1 MVLWLWVAFF
11 ALIAL
16 LVAIDLS
23 AFGRRGPKAVK
34 PADGVASTALWV
46 LTAAAFGFLLQQAY
60 ARHLFGLGVAH
71 DPRPY
76 GHVWEQFLNAYVTE
90 IALSIDNIAI
100 FAMLFQRFQVRPA
113 LRNRI
118 LFWSIIV
125 SLLFRALLIT
135 GVLAIDHLSWVPW
148 ALATILFIAGFRT
161 LALPDNEQA
170 FEKRWLTRLAEKI
183 PLWQM
188 LDPRD
193 TRTHEEAARSPR
205 RVSVLLVIAV
215 AVAADLSLAL
225 DSVPAALAV
234 TRDPT
239 IAICG
244 TTLAILALRSLY
256 VAVADALTKLRYW
269 KLALMVILFGLASLH
284 INKRPDG
291 TLPVHPHVITLSLL
305 GVSAAGIGLSAWRA
319 RRAAAIAT
327 AAERPTA
334 LQDLADAVETSRRN
348 FRKVLILIVGTAI
361 ILFGIVIA
369 PLPGPGPTV
378 LVPIGL
384 AILATEFLWARKL
397 LNQLKERTQQ
407 LQDQADR
414 IARRTSGWLVPPVV
428 IAYWGGMWALWHYV
442 LERSMHKLI
451 FFAPIAIFTFVPI
464 GYWAFRVFS
473 AKKEPRPTDAAHH
486 DSSSSDRA
494 PPSAAA

>member
-11 ALIAL
+11 ALVAV
-16 LVAIDLS
+16 LVAIDLG

-46 LTAAAFGFLLQQAY
+46 LTAATFGFLLQQAY
-60 ARHLFGLGVAH
+60 ARQLFGLGVVH

-76 GHVWEQFLNAYVTE
+76 GHVWEQFLNAYVAE

-125 SLLFRALLIT
+125 SLLLRAGVIS
-135 GVLAIDHLSWVPW
+135 GVLAISHLTWVPW
-148 ALATILFIAGFRT
+148 TLAAILFLAGFRT
-161 LALPDNEQA
+161 LTLPDNEQA
-170 FEKRWLTRLAEKI
+170 FEKRWLTQLAEKI

-193 TRTHEEAARSPR
+193 TRTHEAAERSPR

-225 DSVPAALAV
+225 DSVPAVLAV

-256 VAVADALTKLRYW
+256 IAVADALTRLRYW
-269 KLALMVILFGLASLH
+269 KLALMVILFGLGSLH

-291 TLPVHPHVITLSLL
+291 TLPVHPHMITLSLL
-305 GVSAAGIGLSAWRA
+305 GVSAAGIGLSALRA
-319 RRAAAIAT
+319 RRAAAAT
-327 AAERPTA
+327 AVERPTA

-348 FRKVLILIVGTAI
+348 LRKVLILIAGTAVV
-361 ILFGIVIA
+361 LLGIVIA

-384 AILATEFLWARKL
+384 AILATEFIWARKL

-414 IARRTSGWLVPPVV
+414 LARRTSPWLVPPAVV
-428 IAYWGGMWALWHYV
+428 VYWTGMWAIWKYALGG
-442 LERSMHKLI
+442 STHKLL
-451 FFAPIAIFTFVPI
+451 FLAPIAIFTFVPI
-464 GYWAFRVFS
+464 GYWSFRVVTQR
-473 AKKEPRPTDAAHH
+473 KEPRSNSAAP
-486 DSSSSDRA
+486 SSSVESDRR

>member
-11 ALIAL
+11 LLIAF

-23 AFGRRGPKAVK
+23 AFGRRGSRTLR

-46 LTAAAFGFLLQQAY
+46 LTAVAFGFLLQQAY

-118 LFWSIIV
+118 LFWSIIA
-125 SLLFRALLIT
+125 SLLMRAGLIT
-135 GVLAIDHLSWVPW
+135 GVLSIIHLSWMPW
-148 ALATILFIAGFRT
+148 TLAAILFIAGFRT
-161 LALPDNEQA
+161 LTLPDNEQA
-170 FEKRWLTRLAEKI
+170 FEKRLLTRLAEKI
-183 PLWQM
+183 PLWQI

-193 TRTHEEAARSPR
+193 TRTNEAAATSPR

-239 IAICG
+239 IAIAG
-244 TTLAILALRSLY
+244 SSFAILALRSLY
-256 VAVADALTKLRYW
+256 VAIAGALSRLRYW

-305 GVSAAGIGLSAWRA
+305 GVSALGIGLSALRA
-319 RRAAAIAT
+319 RREAAALQ
-327 AAERPTA
+327 RPTA
-334 LQDLADAVETSRRN
+334 LQDLADAVDTSRRN

-384 AILATEFLWARKL
+384 AILATEFIWARKL
-397 LNQLKERTQQ
+397 LNQLKDRTQQ
-407 LQDQADR
+407 LQAHADR
-414 IARRTSGWLVPPVV
+414 LARRTSPWLVPPVV
-428 IAYWGGMWALWHYV
+428 IAYWAGMWALWHYI

-451 FFAPIAIFTFVPI
+451 FFSPIAIFTFVPV
-464 GYWAFRVFS
+464 GYWAFRVLS
-473 AKKEPRPTDAAHH
+473 AKKEPRPTDAAQQKP
-486 DSSSSDRA
+486 SSSDQA

>member
-11 ALIAL
+11 ALIAT

-23 AFGRRGPKAVK
+23 AFGRRGPKSIK

-100 FAMLFQRFQVRPA
+100 FAMLFQRFHVRPA

-125 SLLFRALLIT
+125 SLLLRAGLIT
-135 GVLAIDHLSWVPW
+135 GVLAIAALSWVPW
-148 ALATILFIAGFRT
+148 TLAAILFIAGFRT

-170 FEKRWLTRLAEKI
+170 FEKRWLTRLAERF

-193 TRTHEEAARSPR
+193 TRTHEEVARSPR
-205 RVSVLLVIAV
+205 RVSVLLVVAV

-225 DSVPAALAV
+225 DSVPAVLAV

-269 KLALMVILFGLASLH
+269 KLSLMVILFGLASLH

-291 TLPVHPHVITLSLL
+291 TLPVHPHLITLSLL
-305 GVSAAGIGLSAWRA
+305 GVSAAGIGLSALRA
-319 RRAAAIAT
+319 RRAAV
-327 AAERPTA
+327 AAGERPTA

-348 FRKVLILIVGTAI
+348 FRKVLILIAGTAI

-384 AILATEFLWARKL
+384 AILATEFIWARKL

-407 LQDQADR
+407 LQDHADR
-414 IARRTSGWLVPPVV
+414 IARRTSPWLVPPVV
-428 IAYWGGMWALWHYV
+428 LAYWAGMWALWHYV
-442 LERSMHKLI
+442 LERSMHKLV
-451 FFAPIAIFTFVPI
+451 FFAPIAIFSFVPV
-464 GYWAFRVFS
+464 GYWAFRTLLG
-473 AKKEPRPTDAAHH
+473 KKEPRPTGAAQQGA
-486 DSSSSDRA
+486 SSSDRA
-494 PPSAAA
+494 GSNAA

>member
-11 ALIAL
+11 LLIAM

-23 AFGRRGPKAVK
+23 AFGRRGARTLR

-46 LTAAAFGFLLQQAY
+46 LTAVAFGFLLQQAY
-60 ARHLFGLGVAH
+60 ARQLFGLGVAH

-118 LFWSIIV
+118 LFWSIIA
-125 SLLFRALLIT
+125 SLLMRAGLIT
-135 GVLAIDHLSWVPW
+135 GVLSIIHLPW
-148 ALATILFIAGFRT
+148 MPWTLAAILFIAAFRT
-161 LALPDNEQA
+161 LTLPDNEQA
-170 FEKRWLTRLAEKI
+170 FEKRFLTRLAEKI
-183 PLWQM
+183 PLWQI

-193 TRTHEEAARSPR
+193 TRTNEAAATSPR

-239 IAICG
+239 IAIAG
-244 TTLAILALRSLY
+244 SSFAILALRSLY
-256 VAVADALTKLRYW
+256 VAIADALSRLRYW

-305 GVSAAGIGLSAWRA
+305 GLSALGIGLSALRA
-319 RRAAAIAT
+319 RRAAAAVQ
-327 AAERPTA
+327 RPTA
-334 LQDLADAVETSRRN
+334 LQDLADAVDTSRRN
-348 FRKVLILIVGTAI
+348 FRKVLILIAGTAI

-384 AILATEFLWARKL
+384 AILATEFLWARKI

-407 LQDQADR
+407 LQDRADR
-414 IARRTSGWLVPPVV
+414 LARRTSPWLVPPVV
-428 IAYWGGMWALWHYV
+428 IAYWAGMWALWHYV
-442 LERSMHKLI
+442 LERSLHKLM
-451 FFAPIAIFTFVPI
+451 FFSPIAIFAFVPV
-464 GYWAFRVFS
+464 GYWAFRVLR

-486 DSSSSDRA
+486 SPSNSDRA